1 MPSPQ
6 SSSTPPRAAT
16 AKSAVRPGGRTTT
29 VGATSATGPSP
40 VAVNCSSTAANS
52 SATTAAAVV
61 RGDGTAMG
69 ATARVAHRL
78 LCLQRPT
85 NPTDNPPDRHT
96 SAGTNDNLDPHS
108 NTGGTNG
115 GIHNVPVVSGAQQ
128 LHNGSTGN
136 SPSGSTGG
144 VEGSAGGESYWMRRG
159 VVALDSSGLR
169 IAESGA
175 VPVRA
180 GAIVSVFRHA
190 ACLRPNAQIPPIV
203 CIETTETSII
213 AAHEDGITIAVFD
226 SATPLAHRTGNAK
239 YDVPRQ
245 STVATS

>member
-85 NPTDNPPDRHT
+85 NPT
-96 SAGTNDNLDPHS
+96 
-108 NTGGTNG
+108 
-115 GIHNVPVVSGAQQ
+115 
-128 LHNGSTGN
+128 
-136 SPSGSTGG
+136 
-144 VEGSAGGESYWMRRG
+144 
-159 VVALDSSGLR
+159 
-169 IAESGA
+169 ESGA